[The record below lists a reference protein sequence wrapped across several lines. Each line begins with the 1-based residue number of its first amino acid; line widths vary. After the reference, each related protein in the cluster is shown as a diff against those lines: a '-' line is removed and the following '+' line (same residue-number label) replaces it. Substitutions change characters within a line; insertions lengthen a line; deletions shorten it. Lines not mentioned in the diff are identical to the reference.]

1 MESKFTNEQVLS
13 AIRGQFGEKIGDE
26 QQTKDNYLT
35 IFVESEVVHD
45 IILWLNQHSEFKVHF
60 LTNITGVHFPNNEE
74 GKEIVIVYHLHSL
87 QTNFRLR
94 LKAYLPIAN
103 PSILSITDIY
113 SAANWLERETFDFFG
128 INFVNHPNLTRILN
142 VEDMD
147 YHPMRKEYH
156 LEDETRQDKDNR
168 FFGR

>member
-1 MESKFTNEQVLS
+1 MESKLTNDQVLS
-13 AIRGQFGEKIGDE
+13 AIRGQFGKKIGEE
-26 QQTKDNYLT
+26 QETTDSYLT
-35 IFVESEVVHD
+35 VFVDATSVHD
-45 IILWLNQHSEFKVHF
+45 IILWLNQHTELKVQF
-60 LTNITGVHFPNNEE
+60 LTNITGIHYPNNEE

-87 QTNFRLR
+87 QNNFRLR

-103 PSILSITDIY
+103 PSIVTITDIY

-128 INFVNHPNLTRILN
+128 INFVNHPNLIRILN
-142 VEDMD
+142 EETMD

>member
-1 MESKFTNEQVLS
+1 MESKLTNDQVLS
-13 AIRGQFGEKIGDE
+13 AIRGQFGEKIGEE
-26 QQTKDNYLT
+26 QQTTDNYLT
-35 IFVESEVVHD
+35 VFVEPEAAHG
-45 IILWLNQHSEFKVHF
+45 IILWLNQHSEFKVQF
-60 LTNITGVHFPNNEE
+60 LTNITGIHYPGNEK

-87 QTNFRLR
+87 ENNFRLR
-94 LKAYLPIAN
+94 LKAYLPIEN
-103 PSILSITDIY
+103 PSIVTITDIY

-128 INFVNHPNLTRILN
+128 INFVNHPNLIRILN
-142 VEDMD
+142 EETMD